1 MTRYIVTFFKNVL
14 SSDGHPFKAPREEIE
29 IWADTSQQAMEVAQ
43 RRFAGI
49 RRIPSWQ
56 THADTV
62 EIAVGSVQN
71 VRAPS
76 HRSL

>member
-14 SSDGHPFKAPREEIE
+14 SSDGRPFKAPQEKIE
-29 IWADTSQQAMEVAQ
+29 IWADIPQQDMEVAQ

-56 THADTV
+56 THADT
-62 EIAVGSVQN
+62 I
-71 VRAPS
+71 
-76 HRSL
+76 